1 MSILETVR
9 RICQEEA
16 AKFLPGA
23 TVVAPLAVWDSDN
36 KFMGVQIKAPRRMG
50 AQDCEVTAGFVLS
63 PAELKTQELI
73 RVKANAAVACMTRD
87 IQVSI
92 RSVKAMRA
100 ALPETGLS
108 ETEAEVAPGMIE
120 AGTAALWEFETT
132 VSSKRLVFEVYSAM
146 IRAAFPMTDA
156 QAEDITR
163 RSA

>member
-16 AKFLPGA
+16 AKFLLGA
-23 TVVAPLAVWDSDN
+23 TVVAPLAVWDADN

-63 PAELKTQELI
+63 PIELRTQELI
-73 RVKANAAVACMTRD
+73 RVKANAAVACMIRD

-92 RSVKAMRA
+92 RPLRSS
-100 ALPETGLS
+100 L
-108 ETEAEVAPGMIE
+108 AP
-120 AGTAALWEFETT
+120 
-132 VSSKRLVFEVYSAM
+132 VS
-146 IRAAFPMTDA
+146 PMTDA